1 MRVQTRRPF
10 IAALIGRHR
19 YVLGMMDDQARD
31 LRAGD
36 RFSFDF
42 SGPARGWFKVPLGVS
57 ILLLPLSIAVLIAFL
72 AREANVVAPVT
83 RATTMTMAVSLG
95 LAVVS
100 GVVLTIGLV
109 TRVTPCRVTFKDGV
123 LEIERSRLYR
133 FEPGTVRWI
142 GVSEVTPWLVS
153 LDVGVAEGCIRF
165 RKALHPDDAR
175 RVGGAIIVAGG
186 VPVRELVD
194 GAAEA
199 RVADAA
205 GTYGVE
211 RQFSVFLAWTFGIVL
226 LLIITLPIVEGLRSR
241 GWPSTTGT
249 VVRSVHEFRG
259 NEHQR
264 QEVTEIAYAYRV
276 GARTYENDRFR
287 YGGTAD
293 DDARVTVRA
302 HPVGSSIRVF
312 YDPWWPGQ
320 SALIPGVAPCM
331 WVLLA
336 LALLPM
342 AATRRWYRE
351 GPRHDLFAVL
361 KPYRV
366 ERLGSG
372 RATEIELAKWTVP
385 QVIHE
390 AVWSRRRR
398 EVRWLAV
405 LTAVASLLC
414 VGIFGWVKRRYA
426 PGSPM
431 GGEVALLVVFTAI
444 VGAWVVAFERM
455 KRVPGEFRLT
465 SEGIAGPPKEGGRRR
480 WTSCTGYRV
489 EFREDSVAPYR
500 VLSLLPNDAN
510 RSVIPL
516 PGDERDQII
525 LAEVR
530 KHLREVPRRA

>member
-1 MRVQTRRPF
+1 MV
-10 IAALIGRHR
+10 
-19 YVLGMMDDQARD
+19 
-31 LRAGD
+31 
-36 RFSFDF
+36 
-42 SGPARGWFKVPLGVS
+42 VS
-57 ILLLPLSIAVLIAFL
+57 IALLPLSIAVLIAFL
-72 AREANVVAPVT
+72 ARRANVVAPVT
-83 RATTMTMAVSLG
+83 RATQMTMAVCLG

-100 GVVLTIGLV
+100 AVIVTIGLV
-109 TRVTPCRVTFKDGV
+109 TRVTPCRVTFKDGA
-123 LEIERSRLYR
+123 LEIERSRRYR
-133 FEPGTVRWI
+133 FERGSLRWI
-142 GVSEVTPWLVS
+142 GVSEVTPSLVS
-153 LDVGVAEGCIRF
+153 LDLGVAEGCVRF

-175 RVGGAIIVAGG
+175 RVGGAIIVAAG
-186 VPVRELVD
+186 VPLREAVA

-211 RQFSVFLAWTFGIVL
+211 RQFSVFLGWSFGIVL
-226 LLIITLPIVEGLRSR
+226 LLIIALPIIKGLRSR

-276 GARTYENDRFR
+276 GALTYENDRFR

-293 DDARVTVRA
+293 DDARVTVQA
-302 HPVGSSIRVF
+302 HPVGSSVRVF

-342 AATRRWYRE
+342 VATRRWYRE

-361 KPYRV
+361 EPYRV

-372 RATEIELAKWTVP
+372 RETEVELAKWIVP
-385 QVIHE
+385 QAIHE
-390 AVWSRRRR
+390 AMWTRRRR

-405 LTAVASLLC
+405 LTVVASALS
-414 VGIFGWVKRRYA
+414 VGVFASLKRRYA

-431 GGEVALLVVFTAI
+431 RGEVGLLVVLTAL
-444 VGAWVVAFERM
+444 VGVWVFAFGRV

-465 SEGIAGPPKEGGRRR
+465 SEGIVAPPGEGGRRQ

-489 EFREDSVAPYR
+489 EFREESVAPYR

-510 RSVIPL
+510 QSVIPL
-516 PGDERDQII
+516 PGDDRDRII

-530 KHLREVPRRA
+530 KHLREAPRA